1 MPPSVCGVLP
11 ALLRRRSRRVLVLGG
26 ARSGKSSY
34 AEALLARE
42 RSVDYVACG
51 ALPDDDAEWADRIA
65 LHRARRPSSWRT
77 LETVDLPA
85 VLGRPGPPVLLD
97 CLTTWL
103 ARAMDDAGI
112 WAGEPGADG
121 RLAAA
126 VDAAVEAWA
135 RTRRRVVGVSN
146 EVGSGIVP
154 ATPSGRRFRD
164 ELGMLNARVAAA
176 SDRVWL
182 VTAGL
187 PQRLR

>member
-1 MPPSVCGVLP
+1 VVIGNLHRP
-11 ALLRRRSRRVLVLGG
+11 RRVLVLGG
-26 ARSGKSSY
+26 ARSGKSSF
-34 AEALLARE
+34 AEQLLARE

-51 ALPDDDAEWADRIA
+51 LVPDDSDPEWADRVA
-65 LHRARRPSSWRT
+65 LHRDRRPPSWT
-77 LETVDLPA
+77 TIDTVDLPA

-103 ARAMDDAGI
+103 ARVMDNCGVWSEHPDANT
-112 WAGEPGADG
+112 

-126 VDAAVEAWA
+126 VDEAVGAWA
-135 RTRRRVVGVSN
+135 GSRRRVVGVSN
-146 EVGSGIVP
+146 EVGSGVVP
-154 ATPSGRRFRD
+154 ATLSGRRFRD
-164 ELGMLNARVAAA
+164 ELGVLNARIAAA

>member
-1 MPPSVCGVLP
+1 VLRVP
-11 ALLRRRSRRVLVLGG
+11 FRRRRRVLVLGG

-34 AEALLARE
+34 AEGLLSRH
-42 RSVDYVACG
+42 RSVEYVACG
-51 ALPDDDAEWADRIA
+51 LGPSDDDAEWADRVA
-65 LHRARRPSSWRT
+65 LHRARRPASWTT
-77 LETVDLPA
+77 LETIDLVA
-85 VLGRPGPPVLLD
+85 VLGTTGPPVLID

-103 ARAMDDAGI
+103 ARVMDDCEV
-112 WAGEPGADG
+112 WADEPGSDEK
-121 RLAAA
+121 LAAA
-126 VDAAVEAWA
+126 VDELVDAWT

-154 ATPSGRRFRD
+154 ATPAGRRFRD
-164 ELGMLNARVAAA
+164 ELGVLNTRIAAA

>member
-1 MPPSVCGVLP
+1 VI
-11 ALLRRRSRRVLVLGG
+11 RRSRRVLVLGG

-34 AEALLARE
+34 AEGLLSRE
-42 RSVDYVACG
+42 RSVEYVACG
-51 ALPDDDAEWADRIA
+51 LAADADDAEWAGRIA
-65 LHRARRPSSWRT
+65 LHVARRPASWRT
-77 LETVDLPA
+77 LETIDLPA
-85 VLGRPGPPVLLD
+85 VLGRTGPPVLVD

-103 ARAMDDAGI
+103 ARVMDDCGVWSDAGDADRRLASAMD
-112 WAGEPGADG
+112 E
-121 RLAAA
+121 
-126 VDAAVEAWA
+126 VVHAWS
-135 RTRRRVVGVSN
+135 RSRRRVVAVSN

-164 ELGMLNARVAAA
+164 ELGVLNARVAAA

>member
-1 MPPSVCGVLP
+1 MAGGGVR
-11 ALLRRRSRRVLVLGG
+11 LRRPRRVFVLGG

-34 AEALLARE
+34 AERLLGRE
-42 RSVDYVACG
+42 REVDYVACG
-51 ALPDDDAEWADRIA
+51 ALPEDDAEWADRIA
-65 LHRARRPSSWRT
+65 LHRARRPPSWRT
-77 LETVDLPA
+77 IETVELPA
-85 VLGRPGPPVLLD
+85 VLGRPGPPVLVD

-103 ARAMDDAGI
+103 ARVMDDCGV
-112 WAGEPGADG
+112 WTGAPDADT

-126 VDAAVEAWA
+126 VDEVVDAWS
-135 RTRRRVVGVSN
+135 RTPRRAIGVSN

-164 ELGMLNARVAAA
+164 ELGVLNARIAAA

>member
-1 MPPSVCGVLP
+1 VLLPSF
-11 ALLRRRSRRVLVLGG
+11 RSPHRALVLGG

-34 AEALLARE
+34 AETLLSRE
-42 RSVDYVACG
+42 RSVEYVACG
-51 ALPDDDAEWADRIA
+51 LAPSEDDAEWADRVA
-65 LHRARRPSSWRT
+65 LHRARRPASWT
-77 LETVDLPA
+77 TTETVDLIA
-85 VLGRPGPPVLLD
+85 VLGSNGSPVLVD

-103 ARAMDDAGI
+103 ARVMDDCGV
-112 WAGEPGADG
+112 WTEEPGSDAKLEASVDEV
-121 RLAAA
+121 
-126 VDAAVEAWA
+126 VDAWV

-164 ELGMLNARVAAA
+164 ELGVLNARIAAA

>member
-1 MPPSVCGVLP
+1 MVRLV
-11 ALLRRRSRRVLVLGG
+11 RRSRRVLVLGG

-34 AEALLARE
+34 AERLLGRE
-42 RSVDYVACG
+42 PDVDYVACG

-65 LHRARRPSSWRT
+65 LHRARRPASWRT
-77 LETVDLPA
+77 LETVDLSA
-85 VLGRPGPPVLLD
+85 VLGHRGPPVLVD

-103 ARAMDDAGI
+103 ARTMDDCGV
-112 WAGEPGADG
+112 WAEEPGADQ

-126 VDAAVEAWA
+126 VDDVVTAW
-135 RTRRRVVGVSN
+135 TRSKRRVIAVSN

-164 ELGMLNARVAAA
+164 DLGVLNARIAAG

>member
-1 MPPSVCGVLP
+1 
-11 ALLRRRSRRVLVLGG
+11 VLGG
-26 ARSGKSSY
+26 ARSGKSHY
-34 AEALLARE
+34 AESVLSGVPE
-42 RSVDYVACG
+42 VDYVACG
-51 ALPDDDAEWADRIA
+51 GAAGDDAEWADRIA
-65 LHRARRPSSWRT
+65 LHRDRRPASWNT

-85 VLGRPGPPVLLD
+85 VLGSPGPPVLID

-103 ARAMDDAGI
+103 ARAMDDCGV
-112 WAGEPGADG
+112 WTDEPEADA
-121 RLAAA
+121 RLSAA
-126 VDAAVEAWA
+126 VDEVVDAWT
-135 RTRRRVVGVSN
+135 RSRRRVIGVSN

-164 ELGMLNARVAAA
+164 ELGVLNARVAAA